1 MLGGACVEAPD
12 VARHDAKAGVG
23 PGQQVCYHVTWEA
36 GFCNLTSVASLL
48 PLSQSVGCPG
58 SLEFYCILPPT
69 PTLSDLNLKNK
80 VFSGQR

>member
-23 PGQQVCYHVTWEA
+23 PRAA
-36 GFCNLTSVASLL
+36 GML
-48 PLSQSVGCPG
+48 PCDLGSWVLQLDISGFSSLSQSVGCPG